1 MQTSWEVRSV
11 ASSSWG
17 STSWIA
23 RSSTGWLFAAGFFAA
38 AIDDV
43 ITAQFQSTLSLAAN
57 TTIAVSQGASQCRNN
72 FWSAAAAVLAGL
84 IADFVSSLTTDAVVS
99 IVQSIDESSDDL
111 WIAFA
116 VVLVTDF
123 VDGFSTV
130 FCIAS
135 GLRFVDQASKFARII
150 FCTWIFAA
158 AVDALVAASGR
169 SSTSWVAWSGT
180 AWIFAAR
187 SSRSCTTWIFAAWVF
202 TAVVTAAVS
211 ESMSEFLEQATLE
224 PLLTAAQSL
233 VAAWCTHWCS
243 TGWFARS
250 STSWIAWGLATWVA
264 RCCTTWVFAAWIS
277 WCSTTW
283 VGAALVCWGTA
294 GCWATVVAAR
304 WLDV

>member
-38 AIDDV
+38 AVNDV
-43 ITAQFQSTLSLAAN
+43 ITAKFQSTLSLAAN
-57 TTIAVSQGASQCRNN
+57 TTIAVSQSAGQCRNN

-84 IADFVSSLTTDAVVS
+84 IADFVSSLTADAVVS

-123 VDGFSTV
+123 VDGFGTV

-135 GLRFVDQASKFARII
+135 CLRFVDQASKFARII

-180 AWIFAAR
+180 AWIFAAWISW
-187 SSRSCTTWIFAAWVF
+187 SSTTWIFAAWVF

-211 ESMSEFLEQATLE
+211 EPMSEFFEQTTLE
-224 PLLTAAQSL
+224 PLLAAAQTF
-233 VAAWCTHWCS
+233 VAAWCTDWSCAS
-243 TGWFARS
+243 CWSA
-250 STSWIAWGLATWVA
+250 TSWVAWSLATWVGWSS
-264 RCCTTWVFAAWIS
+264 TTWVFAAWIS

-283 VGAALVCWGTA
+283 IGATFVRWCTA
-294 GCWATVVAAR
+294 GCWAAIVAAR